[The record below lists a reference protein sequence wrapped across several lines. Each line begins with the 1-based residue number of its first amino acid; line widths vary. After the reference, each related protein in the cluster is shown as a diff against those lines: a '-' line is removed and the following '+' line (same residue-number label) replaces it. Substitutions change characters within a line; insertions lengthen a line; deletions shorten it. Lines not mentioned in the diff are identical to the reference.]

1 MVKKNNKNRKLKS
14 TSNYKILNSKNI
26 FIITLIVIPLTII
39 SVWLFGLGNHSSF
52 FENSL
57 LSTTILSITFFLFIT
72 IGLFKGIKI
81 KDNLGEITDRFDP
94 SKIDFIKEAVT
105 DRSIEDAPDVGEGF
119 FGIIISLIL
128 WFVMAVI
135 ISYLCWAFGA
145 IVWFSILTFIA
156 MLYWIFFR
164 AIRLVFKKS
173 SKCRGNYSNSIL
185 YGFSFTI
192 LYNFWIYAIILMT
205 MHFY

>member
-1 MVKKNNKNRKLKS
+1 MAKKNNKRSELKL
-14 TSNYKILNSKNI
+14 TSNYKILNSRNI
-26 FIITLIVIPLTII
+26 FIITLIVIFLTII
-39 SVWLFGLGNHSSF
+39 TVWLFGLGDHKSF

-57 LSTTILSITFFLFIT
+57 LSTTILSIAFFLFIS

-81 KDNLGEITDRFDP
+81 KDNLGQITDRFDA
-94 SKIDFIKEAVT
+94 SKIDFIKDAVA
-105 DRSIEDAPDVGEGF
+105 DQGIDDVPDVGEGI

-128 WFVMAVI
+128 WFIMAIV

-145 IVWFSILTFIA
+145 ILWFSVLTFIA

-164 AIRLVFKKS
+164 ALRLVFKKS
-173 SKCRGNYSNSIL
+173 SKCRGHYSNSIL

-192 LYNFWIYAIILMT
+192 LYNFWIYAIIFM
-205 MHFY
+205 MHRIF

>member
-1 MVKKNNKNRKLKS
+1 MAKKNNNGSKLKL
-14 TSNYKILNSKNI
+14 TSNYKILNSRNI
-26 FIITLIVIPLTII
+26 FIITLIVITLTII
-39 SVWLFGLGNHSSF
+39 TVWLFGLGDHRSF

-57 LSTTILSITFFLFIT
+57 LSTTILSIAFFLFIS
-72 IGLFKGIKI
+72 IGLFKGIKLR
-81 KDNLGEITDRFDP
+81 DNLGEITDRFDP

-105 DRSIEDAPDVGEGF
+105 DRSIDDAPDVGEGI

-128 WFVMAVI
+128 WFIMAVV

-164 AIRLVFKKS
+164 ALRLVFKKS
-173 SKCRGNYSNSIL
+173 GKCKGNYLNSIL
-185 YGFSFTI
+185 YGIGFTI
-192 LYNFWIYAIILMT
+192 LYNFWIYAIIFMT
-205 MHFY
+205 MHFS

>member
-1 MVKKNNKNRKLKS
+1 M
-14 TSNYKILNSKNI
+14 SNYKILNSRNI
-26 FIITLIVIPLTII
+26 FVITLIVISLTILT
-39 SVWLFGLGNHSSF
+39 VWLFGLGDHSSF

-57 LSTTILSITFFLFIT
+57 LSTTILSTAFFLFIS

-81 KDNLGEITDRFDP
+81 KDNLGQITDRFDAL
-94 SKIDFIKEAVT
+94 KIEFIREAVA
-105 DRSIEDAPDVGEGF
+105 DRSIDDLPDGGEGI

-128 WFVMAVI
+128 WFIMAIV

-145 IVWFSILTFIA
+145 ILWFSILTFIA

-164 AIRLVFKKS
+164 ALRLVFKKS
-173 SKCRGNYSNSIL
+173 GKCKGNYLNSTL

-192 LYNFWIYAIILMT
+192 LYNFWIYAIIFMT
-205 MHFY
+205 IYFS

>member
-135 ISYLCWAFGA
+135 ISYYVGHLAQ
-145 IVWFSILTFIA
+145 
-156 MLYWIFFR
+156 
-164 AIRLVFKKS
+164 
-173 SKCRGNYSNSIL
+173 
-185 YGFSFTI
+185 
-192 LYNFWIYAIILMT
+192 
-205 MHFY
+205 

>member
-1 MVKKNNKNRKLKS
+1 M
-14 TSNYKILNSKNI
+14 SNYKILNSRNI
-26 FIITLIVIPLTII
+26 FVITLIVISLTILT
-39 SVWLFGLGNHSSF
+39 VWLFGLGDHSSF

-57 LSTTILSITFFLFIT
+57 LSTTILSTAFFLFIS

-81 KDNLGEITDRFDP
+81 KDNLGQITDRFDA
-94 SKIDFIKEAVT
+94 SKIEFIREAVA
-105 DRSIEDAPDVGEGF
+105 DRSIDDLPDGGEGI

-128 WFVMAVI
+128 WFIMAIV

-145 IVWFSILTFIA
+145 ILWFSILTFIA

-164 AIRLVFKKS
+164 ALRLVFKKS
-173 SKCRGNYSNSIL
+173 GKCKGNYLNSTL

-192 LYNFWIYAIILMT
+192 LYNFWIYAIIFMT
-205 MHFY
+205 IYFS

>member
-1 MVKKNNKNRKLKS
+1 MAKKNSKNRKLKS

-57 LSTTILSITFFLFIT
+57 LSTTILSIVFFLFIT

-205 MHFY
+205 LHFS